1 MSAPIIPIKGKS
13 SPAKGAT
20 AAARK
25 AKTDWQAVERDY
37 RTGECVTVTHLMTR
51 EEMRK
56 QIQGHGWNHYVY
68 GLCHTSGIV
77 FYIGKGTGLRALKHE
92 DEAHDDTIKS
102 QAIRLCDD
110 QLRYTLF
117 ACCADD
123 AYAAGIEAF
132 LIRTHKGQLSNIANG
147 SEMAIE
153 RMFEPVDHHAQMAY
167 DLWDAIEATIHASN
181 AVEQSARAL
190 VQRCPSLAADLFPLE
205 ATSNG

>member
-1 MSAPIIPIKGKS
+1 MTATVIPQKLV
-13 SPAKGAT
+13 T
-20 AAARK
+20 
-25 AKTDWQAVERDY
+25 
-37 RTGECVTVTHLMTR
+37 TGYLLTR

-77 FYIGKGTGLRALKHE
+77 FYIGKGRGLRALDHE
-92 DEAHDDTIKS
+92 IEAHSDDSLKS

-132 LIRTHKGQLSNIANG
+132 LIRSHKDQLSNIANG
-147 SEMAIE
+147 SEAAIE
-153 RMFEPVDHHAQMAY
+153 RMFQPVDPILK
-167 DLWDAIEATIHASN
+167 DLETLLEIAITLKRGDDQCREAMKGIIRGCPAIEQTLTPEEREWVNGGYSN
-181 AVEQSARAL
+181 V
-190 VQRCPSLAADLFPLE
+190 
-205 ATSNG
+205 